1 MVYLRLENIV
11 CSSIYSI
18 SLLSSRFKLL
28 LTTLDYWMNVFY
40 WAVIAYN
47 SETLSKLID
56 WFGWWIWTWRLYSAG
71 GFFFFNMQTKT
82 WSCQSTGL
90 FLRFEYHK
98 LRHRVSLPPLIGR
111 LTTQRMNEWMR
122 MLMCVCVSSSW
133 VGYLIFKWFH
143 WKIIKK

>member
-18 SLLSSRFKLL
+18 SLLSSRFKLRWIIGWMYLIEPL
-28 LTTLDYWMNVFY
+28 LHITQRHCQNW
-40 WAVIAYN
+40 
-47 SETLSKLID
+47 LID
-56 WFGWWIWTWRLYSAG
+56 LAGKFELDVYIRLAAFSFSICKQKRDHVSQQVYSY
-71 GFFFFNMQTKT
+71 
-82 WSCQSTGL
+82 GL
-90 FLRFEYHK
+90 YHK